1 MVVVIVRVVCFFIG
15 VGGGKFK
22 GIELKGREDRVDQ
35 LCWDPKHA
43 DLIATAS
50 GNKTV
55 RMWPV
60 WDVCSGKCSHQAEL
74 RGENINITYKP
85 DGTHIAVCNR
95 LKIKNCEKLQYLVD
109 QREDTYTSSS
119 SSSAMH
125 MENINSSSVAL
136 LEKLSI
142 SPCPSLTCI
151 FLKGQF
157 PASLKHLKLKD
168 CSELT
173 ILSPRDWLLEA
184 IENLLIEKCP
194 SLKSIAERL
203 THHLDI

>member
-151 FLKGQF
+151 FLKVF
-157 PASLKHLKLKD
+157 DYKKIVD
-168 CSELT
+168 
-173 ILSPRDWLLEA
+173 EA
-184 IENLLIEKCP
+184 GCLICEKMDIITCP
-194 SLKSIAERL
+194 SRQEVRKDVMKGEMMKLWFSSGI
-203 THHLDI
+203 HISPV